1 MSRCQSRMKFSA
13 IAARFRAIYA
23 NWLLSEVS
31 PGDLHPGNLLVDP
44 WRHSFTI
51 IDYSS
56 VWCPDLSG
64 RPTNE
69 IGIPS
74 YQHPE
79 RLRSGYWGRN
89 QAAFAARVIHLSL
102 LLLAANP
109 TLWRDFHIEGE
120 NLLFTGPSDFES
132 RDTAIWKRISDIEC
146 SRIRFFAEDL
156 WNACEKNVSQIP
168 AELPLND

>member
-1 MSRCQSRMKFSA
+1 
-13 IAARFRAIYA
+13 A
-23 NWLLSEVS
+23 NWLQSEVS

-51 IDYSS
+51 VDYSS
-56 VWCPDLSG
+56 VWCPALATQPS
-64 RPTNE
+64 NE
-69 IGIPS
+69 VGMPS
-74 YQHPE
+74 FQHPI

-109 TLWRDFHIEGE
+109 TLWREFHIQGE

-132 RDTAIWKRISDIEC
+132 RGTAIWKRISEIEC

-156 WNACEKNVSQIP
+156 
-168 AELPLND
+168 